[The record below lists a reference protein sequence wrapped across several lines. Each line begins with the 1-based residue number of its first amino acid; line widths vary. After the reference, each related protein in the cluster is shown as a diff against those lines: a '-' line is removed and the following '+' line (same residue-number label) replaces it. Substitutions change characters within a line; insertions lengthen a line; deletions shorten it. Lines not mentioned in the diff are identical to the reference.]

1 MANPINALTPVKGL
15 RDGKSRLSD
24 VLEIEDRISLNTFLT
39 SRTIQILKSAF
50 SEGEVVVISPDADVQ
65 LLAMKLG
72 AKFVQQENDGLNA
85 GLTKLAA
92 QLPSVRTV
100 VVAAD
105 LPNMTVEDLLSMRV
119 DSGIAIAPDE
129 SGLGT
134 NALSLPS
141 PTAISFQYGYGS
153 FNAHCKEARTKKY
166 PLKTICRPGLA
177 FDLDTKDDLTRL
189 KGWP

>member
-1 MANPINALTPVKGL
+1 
-15 RDGKSRLSD
+15 
-24 VLEIEDRISLNTFLT
+24 
-39 SRTIQILKSAF
+39 
-50 SEGEVVVISPDADVQ
+50 
-65 LLAMKLG
+65 MKHG

-105 LPNMTVEDLLSMRV
+105 LPNMTVEDLLPMKVRN
-119 DSGIAIAPDE
+119 GIAIAPDE

-141 PTAISFQYGYGS
+141 PTAQAS
-153 FNAHCKEARTKKY
+153 NM
-166 PLKTICRPGLA
+166 
-177 FDLDTKDDLTRL
+177 DTVALMHTAKSEN
-189 KGWP
+189 

>member
-24 VLEIEDRISLNTFLT
+24 VLEIGDRISLNTFLT

-65 LLAMKLG
+65 LLAIKYG

-105 LPNMTVEDLLSMRV
+105 LPNMTIEDLLSMRV

-141 PTAISFQYGYGS
+141 PTAIRFQYGYGS
-153 FNAHCKEARTKKY
+153 FNAHCTEARTKRY
-166 PLKTICRPGLA
+166 PLTTICRPGLA

-189 KGWP
+189 EGWP

>member
-1 MANPINALTPVKGL
+1 
-15 RDGKSRLSD
+15 
-24 VLEIEDRISLNTFLT
+24 
-39 SRTIQILKSAF
+39 
-50 SEGEVVVISPDADVQ
+50 
-65 LLAMKLG
+65 
-72 AKFVQQENDGLNA
+72 
-85 GLTKLAA
+85 
-92 QLPSVRTV
+92 VRTV

-105 LPNMTVEDLLSMRV
+105 LPNMTVEDLLPMKVR
-119 DSGIAIAPDE
+119 SGIAIAPDE

-153 FNAHCKEARTKKY
+153 FNAHCKEARTKRY
-166 PLKTICRPGLA
+166 PLKIICRPGLA

>member
-15 RDGKSRLSD
+15 RDGKSRLSE

-50 SEGEVVVISPDADVQ
+50 SEGEVVVISPDADVH
-65 LLAMKLG
+65 LLAMKHG

-105 LPNMTVEDLLSMRV
+105 LPNMTVADLLPMKV
-119 DSGIAIAPDE
+119 GSGIAIAPDE

-153 FNAHCKEARTKKY
+153 FNAHCKEE
-166 PLKTICRPGLA
+166 I
-177 FDLDTKDDLTRL
+177 
-189 KGWP
+189 

>member
-24 VLEIEDRISLNTFLT
+24 VLEIGDRISLNTFLT

-65 LLAMKLG
+65 LLAIKYG

-105 LPNMTVEDLLSMRV
+105 LPNLTIEDLLSMRV

-141 PTAISFQYGYGS
+141 PTAIRFQYGYGS
-153 FNAHCKEARTKKY
+153 FNAHCTEARTKRY
-166 PLKTICRPGLA
+166 PLTTICRPGLA

-189 KGWP
+189 EGWP

>member
-24 VLEIEDRISLNTFLT
+24 VLEIGDRISLNTFLT

-65 LLAMKLG
+65 LLAIKYG

-105 LPNMTVEDLLSMRV
+105 LPNMTIEDLLSMRV

-141 PTAISFQYGYGS
+141 PTAIRFQYGYGS
-153 FNAHCKEARTKKY
+153 FNAHCTEARTKRY
-166 PLKTICRPGLA
+166 PLTTICRPGLA